1 MTLAFDIHA
10 ASVPAFLQTLGALDK
25 ILDKAKAWAEARKID
40 GATLV
45 GWRLA
50 PDMLTMGRQV
60 QIMCDFAK
68 GATARLAGAEVPSW
82 PDDEKTFD
90 ELKARIAK
98 TVAFVKGF
106 SPEQFK
112 DAASREIT
120 ITIRGMDPL
129 KFDGQTY
136 LVHFALPNFY
146 FHATTAYAN
155 LRNAGLEIGKGDFM
169 GR

>member
-1 MTLAFDIHA
+1 
-10 ASVPAFLQTLGALDK
+10 
-25 ILDKAKAWAEARKID
+25 
-40 GATLV
+40 
-45 GWRLA
+45 
-50 PDMLTMGRQV
+50 
-60 QIMCDFAK
+60 MCDFAK

>member
-1 MTLAFDIHA
+1 MCSSDLVRLMGGGTR
-10 ASVPAFLQTLGALDK
+10 
-25 ILDKAKAWAEARKID
+25 AKPCIWFSGFWSQGD
-40 GATLV
+40 GACFE
-45 GWRLA
+45 GYWSN
-50 PDMLTMGRQV
+50 
-60 QIMCDFAK
+60 AK

-120 ITIRGMDPL
+120 ITIRGIDEADSLKQQVTWVSPIARAPL
-129 KFDGQTY
+129 KAREGDVVK
-136 LVHFALPNFY
+136 LVTPVGVQEVEVVEVRYPTPVA
-146 FHATTAYAN
+146 A
-155 LRNAGLEIGKGDFM
+155 
-169 GR
+169 